1 MAEGF
6 LGSSMAMVDI
16 GDKYLNE
23 LLSNSLFQDVQKNT
37 CGNILTFKMH
47 DSVHDLSLSVSKF
60 DTLLFREN
68 SSLTLNE
75 CSHIRHLNV
84 GCDGE
89 PLPEILTAVA
99 PKVYSLFSEIDVSK
113 KLSKSFTRLR
123 VLKFVCAT
131 NICELP
137 DSLGELKHLRYLG
150 ISWTSIKTLPK
161 STTKLYNL
169 QTLRLLG
176 LLRLTFPYG
185 LENLISLKHLYFDR
199 KELQPVNIGNLTCLQ
214 TLPIFFVG
222 SERGRSIKELGSL
235 KELRG
240 ELKICHLGGSD
251 SGSSGYNSEEVMEG
265 LQPHTNLQ
273 SLTVSNYQ
281 GESFPSWMLRPVGD
295 SNTGL
300 FLLNNLMELN
310 FFDCINCESLP
321 PLGQLHN
328 LQFLELRNLKK
339 VKRMGNEFYCN
350 EGIDGMNKV
359 IKVFPAL
366 KKLTLEKMGSLEE
379 WTAMAATKTFMFPC
393 LEELD
398 ICDCPFLKSVPLT
411 GQYCPNLSWI
421 PDLEGFSS
429 LQNLSID
436 SCKELEVLP
445 ITGGCSSLEKLRI
458 LGCEKLSKIGDGLFS
473 STCLKELYLCHC
485 SNLSSIPDLEG
496 CFSLKILS
504 INSCN
509 KLEVLPVTGRCSS
522 LEKLSISGCEKL
534 SKIGDGLFTSSLQN
548 LSIDSC
554 NELEVLSL
562 PGRCSS
568 LEKFSIFGCEKLSK
582 IGDGLSACACLNE
595 LGLYNCPNLSSIPN
609 LEGFS
614 SLQSLSINRCNELEV
629 LPITGR
635 CSSIEKLRISS
646 CKNISKIGDGLSTST
661 CLKELYLYLCSNL
674 SLIPDLEGF
683 SSLQNLSIDSCN
695 ELEVLPITGRCSSL
709 EKLRISS
716 CKNMTKIGD
725 GLSTSTY
732 LKELDLYLCSNLSL
746 IPDLE
751 GFSSLQN
758 LSIDSCNELEVL
770 PITGRCSSLEKLRIS
785 SCKNMTKIGD
795 GLSTSTYLKEL
806 DLYLCSNLSWIPDLE
821 GFSSLQNLSIDSCK
835 ELASFP
841 LKAPLS
847 SLKKLRIHDCPNL
860 KPIPSLDGLSSLTE
874 LEVNKVGEGWSCL
887 LPNMLRSNTSLC
899 SLTILNLPDLI
910 RIPDDSLGRLNCL
923 GKLAIGGFSEELQEF
938 PCLSSFQY
946 LSASLRVLELTGW
959 EKLKSLP
966 PQLQFLSALEEL
978 TILEFQGIE
987 AFPEW
992 LGNLS
997 SLRHLYLSGFG
1008 KLKSLPH
1015 QLQLPTALE
1024 DLTMWGFHEIE
1035 ALPDSFRNLS
1045 SLRCLRIWSCNKLM
1059 YLPSVDAMGSLS
1071 KLETIDIFMC
1081 PQLETRCER
1090 ESGPEWS
1097 KISHIPHIC
1106 INYRMI

>member
-1 MAEGF
+1 MNCYKTHCF
-6 LGSSMAMVDI
+6 KMSRR
-16 GDKYLNE
+16 
-23 LLSNSLFQDVQKNT
+23 NT

-240 ELKICHLGGSD
+240 ELKICHLGGVRDKQEANGAILHLKKKLCKLIFDFEGSD

-300 FLLNNLMELN
+300 FLLNNLMELI

-379 WTAMAATKTFMFPC
+379 WTAMAATKMFMFPC

-411 GQYCPNLSWI
+411 GQCSSLKKLRVSWCKTLSKIRDGLSTSIYLKELDLKDCPNLSWI

-509 KLEVLPVTGRCSS
+509 KFEVLPVTGRCSS
-522 LEKLSISGCEKL
+522 LEKLSISGCQKL

-568 LEKFSIFGCEKLSK
+568 LEKLSIFGCEKLSK
-582 IGDGLSACACLNE
+582 IGDGLSACACLKE

-646 CKNISKIGDGLSTST
+646 CKNLSKIGDGLSTST

-716 CKNMTKIGD
+716 CKNM
-725 GLSTSTY
+725 S
-732 LKELDLYLCSNLSL
+732 
-746 IPDLE
+746 
-751 GFSSLQN
+751 
-758 LSIDSCNELEVL
+758 
-770 PITGRCSSLEKLRIS
+770 
-785 SCKNMTKIGD
+785 KIGD

-874 LEVNKVGEGWSCL
+874 LEFNKVGEGWSCL

-910 RIPDDSLGRLNCL
+910 RTPDNSLGRLNCL

-1059 YLPSVDAMGSLS
+1059 YLPSVDVMGSLS